1 MQTQRKAR
9 LHTLV
14 TAAVMVAL
22 ATALALA
29 TAQIPFLNL
38 PFGGGFTIASMLPIV
53 LVSYMYG
60 TRAGLL
66 TAFAYSLVQILLG
79 AFTGGGYVLSLFT
92 VGSDDFMGVGA
103 GIAVLF
109 IDYILAYTLIG
120 FGGIFRKSENKTK
133 SLILGTVVGLSFRY
147 LAHILSGVIFFGV
160 WAERFFGQEG
170 FPGGEWIL
178 SHISGGAL
186 SLLYAVVYNG
196 LFMIPE
202 ILITAVCA
210 AVVSR
215 VPEIKRQ

>member
-1 MQTQRKAR
+1 MQTKATQT

-53 LVSYMYG
+53 LVAYMYG
-60 TRAGLL
+60 TRAGLV
-66 TAFAYSLVQILLG
+66 TAFAYSLVQVLLG

-92 VGSDDFMGVGA
+92 VGSDDFMGIGA
-103 GIAVLF
+103 GIAILF
-109 IDYILAYTLIG
+109 IDYVLAYTLIG
-120 FGGIFRKSENKTK
+120 FGGIFRKCENKTK
-133 SLILGTVVGLSFRY
+133 ALVLGTVAALGLRY

-160 WAERFFGQEG
+160 FAEWFFGQDG
-170 FPGGEWIL
+170 FPGGAWIL
-178 SHISGGAL
+178 SHLAGGGL

-215 VPEIKRQ
+215 IPQIKRH